1 MDLFLNRLI
10 KTGNKKEEFLTGVY
24 FSNQHFNRIEEF
36 VFLNVLN
43 WRLVNKK

>member
-10 KTGNKKEEFLTGVY
+10 KTGNKKEKFLASVY
-24 FSNQHFNRIEEF
+24 FLNQHFDRIEKF
-36 VFLNVLN
+36 IFLNVSN